1 MGNERILVVDDEP
14 FNLQIIAECLDGCGY
29 RLSFAE
35 TGEQAWGMLLD
46 TRGGFDL
53 VVLDRMMPGMDGM
66 QVLRNMKQDQYLAD
80 IPVIMQT
87 AAAAPDQVREGL
99 EAGAYY
105 YLTKPFDPQALVTIV
120 RAALSDA
127 LQRNELVHQVER
139 QAEAMRLIMAGEFR
153 FRTLQDAQN
162 LAALAAL
169 CAPVPECAVM
179 GLAELMVNAVEH
191 GNLCIS
197 YQEKS
202 RLKREDRWRDE
213 IEDRLR
219 QPQYADRWATLSIEC
234 RPDEIVYRVEDQGD
248 GFDAAGYLEFDPS
261 RAFDPNGRGIAIAQQ
276 LSFQRLEYLGKGNVA
291 VAVVIRPQAE

>member
-35 TGEQAWGMLLD
+35 TGEQAWNMLQD
-46 TRGGFDL
+46 TSGGFDL
-53 VVLDRMMPGMDGM
+53 LVLDRMMPGMDGM
-66 QVLRNMKQDQYLAD
+66 QLLRTMKQDQYLAE

-139 QAEAMRLIMAGEFR
+139 QAEAMRLITSGEFR

-169 CAPVPECAVM
+169 CTPVPERAVM

-191 GNLCIS
+191 GNLGIS
-197 YQEKS
+197 YREKS
-202 RLKREDRWRDE
+202 LLKREDRWREE
-213 IEDRLR
+213 IDQRLK
-219 QPQYADRWATLSIEC
+219 QPQFQDRWAKLCIEC
-234 RPDEIVYRVEDQGD
+234 GADEIRFRVEDQGE
-248 GFDAAGYLEFDPS
+248 GFDSSNYLEFDPS

-276 LSFQRLEYLGKGNVA
+276 LSFSRLEYLGKGNVV
-291 VAVVIRPQAE
+291 VAAISRQDTE